1 MKKQIISVIT
11 AVCMSAVSIFP
22 VFSANAADKNENLL
36 ILGDSISTGY
46 NVGAYVAHNYGEI
59 VGDYYGWNVTN
70 KAVNGITSEK
80 LIELIDTKD
89 YQTAVI
95 EADTIVVSI
104 GGNDLI
110 QAAMGVVKEKY
121 PENFNISDPYGSLLA
136 ILNQIQTS
144 GNMMN
149 EATALVADMDT
160 ALQNEVSGT
169 GGTNT
174 TVPEVSKKL
183 HDLNPDAEIVF
194 QTLYNPCIM
203 SETVLNAYLSKYSSD
218 YKNAYTIIRNMM
230 RKNIRKF
237 NETSIGKIDGIK
249 IADVYDAFSEDN
261 TSTDTS
267 RDKYGYSHIYTNLF
281 TAENRDF
288 HPNQAGHAVIAAEVI
303 NAIGKADGVSS
314 GILYDLYSNL
324 SSLLPQEGSDR
335 IKALLSEKQIEYKK
349 GDVTGDKVINAID
362 AAEVLTY
369 YAYMQTSGSSA
380 YFNDGQKTAADVNDD
395 GVIDAID
402 ASVILS
408 HYASIQTGGPGVIK

>member
-95 EADTIVVSI
+95 KADTIVVSI

-149 EATALVADMDT
+149 EA
-160 ALQNEVSGT
+160 
-169 GGTNT
+169 
-174 TVPEVSKKL
+174 
-183 HDLNPDAEIVF
+183 
-194 QTLYNPCIM
+194 
-203 SETVLNAYLSKYSSD
+203 LSL
-218 YKNAYTIIRNMM
+218 I
-230 RKNIRKF
+230 
-237 NETSIGKIDGIK
+237 
-249 IADVYDAFSEDN
+249 
-261 TSTDTS
+261 
-267 RDKYGYSHIYTNLF
+267 HI
-281 TAENRDF
+281 
-288 HPNQAGHAVIAAEVI
+288 
-303 NAIGKADGVSS
+303 
-314 GILYDLYSNL
+314 
-324 SSLLPQEGSDR
+324 
-335 IKALLSEKQIEYKK
+335 
-349 GDVTGDKVINAID
+349 
-362 AAEVLTY
+362 
-369 YAYMQTSGSSA
+369 
-380 YFNDGQKTAADVNDD
+380 
-395 GVIDAID
+395 
-402 ASVILS
+402 
-408 HYASIQTGGPGVIK
+408 